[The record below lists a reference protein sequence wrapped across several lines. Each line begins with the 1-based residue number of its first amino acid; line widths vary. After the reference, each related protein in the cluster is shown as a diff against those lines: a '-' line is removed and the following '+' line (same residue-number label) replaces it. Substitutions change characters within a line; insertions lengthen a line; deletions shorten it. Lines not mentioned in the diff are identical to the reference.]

1 MRRVLTPEQR
11 REIAIRLEKE
21 KLEKQAQDEKDMA
34 VGCRFLGKIMLLVGI
49 GFVAVVTLGVLLS
62 EGGQG
67 LQRLIFSIGPFELL
81 FFLLFVSLIVTLFIA
96 ILFLVNRRDRRRER
110 SPVAT
115 PRRQTV
121 NSPAAAQKFSQPPHS
136 EKGTRMNSQA
146 KTWLTWIAIVAVVA
160 FAFFHSQQKKAA
172 AKAKKEANRAA
183 VVKTVRSMAERY
195 GADSRWMYELVK
207 GHDKLMRFSDVLSIE
222 LERLWVTQHPIVFTG
237 LVEDITR
244 GGVGGGYQV
253 VTLKHTELNPKYMI
267 VTPLVLR
274 LEVRDAAK
282 LAELERLARDEDF
295 EFFGSIAFVAKIEKV
310 ESSARPGEDGEYE
323 TVRVGVGTLIDFT
336 IIPDAY

>member
-1 MRRVLTPEQR
+1 
-11 REIAIRLEKE
+11 
-21 KLEKQAQDEKDMA
+21 
-34 VGCRFLGKIMLLVGI
+34 
-49 GFVAVVTLGVLLS
+49 
-62 EGGQG
+62 
-67 LQRLIFSIGPFELL
+67 
-81 FFLLFVSLIVTLFIA
+81 
-96 ILFLVNRRDRRRER
+96 
-110 SPVAT
+110 
-115 PRRQTV
+115 
-121 NSPAAAQKFSQPPHS
+121 
-136 EKGTRMNSQA
+136 MNPKA

>member
-1 MRRVLTPEQR
+1 MDRKEWLKITAALGAGALIPK
-11 REIAIRLEKE
+11 EIIAAMVADGDRGLLRL
-21 KLEKQAQDEKDMA
+21 LDS
-34 VGCRFLGKIMLLVGI
+34 VGPVELILL
-49 GFVAVVTLGVLLS
+49 LLAAM
-62 EGGQG
+62 
-67 LQRLIFSIGPFELL
+67 
-81 FFLLFVSLIVTLFIA
+81 IVTPFIG
-96 ILFLVNRRDRRRER
+96 ILFLAIRSGKRRER
-110 SPVAT
+110 KPVASHSN
-115 PRRQTV
+115 QAV
-121 NSPAAAQKFSQPPHS
+121 NAAAAAQKFSQPPHS